1 MVFTGLKKQK
11 ERDDLIAYLKD
22 STGKKQTQNIIN

>member
-22 STGKKQTQNIIN
+22 STGKK

>member
-22 STGKKQTQNIIN
+22 STSKK